1 MNLCG
6 HKPSSTLHVL
16 YHQASVRQ
24 ILKFMSEHITT
35 LNLVASG
42 YET

>member
-6 HKPSSTLHVL
+6 HKPSSTPHVL
-16 YHQASVRQ
+16 YHQAN
-24 ILKFMSEHITT
+24 LKFMSAHITT

>member
-1 MNLCG
+1 MNSCG
-6 HKPSSTLHVL
+6 HKPSSTLNTL

-24 ILKFMSEHITT
+24 ILKFMSEHITA
-35 LNLVASG
+35 LNLVASS

>member
-1 MNLCG
+1 MNLYG
-6 HKPSSTLHVL
+6 HKSSGTQHAL
-16 YHQASVRQ
+16 YCQASVRQ
-24 ILKFMSEHITT
+24 ILKFTSEHITA